1 MFEDETVDIECPK
14 CGHWNAMLV
23 RGFEENAETH
33 FVCVNC
39 KTGVKVE
46 ADEFRHRLDQVR
58 KELEELER
66 DAEQKA
72 KPKPKRPGKDDFQI

>member
-14 CGHWNAMLV
+14 CGHRNSMLV
-23 RGFEENAETH
+23 REFEESAETH

-46 ADEFRHRLDQVR
+46 ANEFRHRLDRVR
-58 KELEELER
+58 DELEALER
-66 DAEQKA
+66 DAEQQA
-72 KPKPKRPGKDDFQI
+72 KPKPKRPPKDDFQI